1 MEKLLVDTNI
11 VIDLLSK
18 RDDFYQE
25 AQELF
30 TLADNNKVE
39 LHVSALTFANT
50 HYLLSKYQK
59 LDDARKTLMKFKVLV
74 NVSPLD
80 DKIIELALVSNFT
93 DFEDAIQYHTALE
106 NDIEI
111 IITRNKKD
119 FKNAK
124 LPVMTAKEYLKN
136 RQLQRFKNNP

>member
-1 MEKLLVDTNI
+1 MDKLLVDTNI

-18 RDDFYQE
+18 REEFFQE

-30 TLADNNKVE
+30 TLADNSEVE
-39 LHVSALTFANT
+39 LFVSALTFANT

-59 LDDARKTLMKFKVLV
+59 LEDARKTLIRFKVLV
-74 NVSPLD
+74 EVSALD
-80 DKIIELALVSNFT
+80 DKIVELALVSDFK

-106 NDIEI
+106 NGIDI

-119 FKNAK
+119 FKNSK
-124 LPVMTAKEYLKN
+124 LPVMTAREYLK
-136 RQLQRFKNNP
+136 K

>member
-18 RDDFYQE
+18 REEFFQE

-30 TLADNNKVE
+30 TLADNNEVV
-39 LHVSALTFANT
+39 LFVSVLTFANT
-50 HYLLSKYQK
+50 HYLLAKYQK
-59 LDDARKTLMKFKVLV
+59 LDEARKTLIKFKVLV
-74 NVSPLD
+74 NVAALD
-80 DKIIELALVSNFT
+80 DKIVELALVSDFK

-106 NDIEI
+106 NEVDI

-119 FKNAK
+119 FKNSK
-124 LPVMTAKEYLKN
+124 LPVMTAKEYLK
-136 RQLQRFKNNP
+136 K

>member
-1 MEKLLVDTNI
+1 MDKLLVEANI

-18 RDDFYQE
+18 REEFFQE

-30 TLADNNKVE
+30 TLADNKKVE
-39 LHVSALTFANT
+39 LFVSALTFANT

-59 LDDARKTLMKFKVLV
+59 LDDARKTLIKLKVLV
-74 NVSPLD
+74 KVSPLD
-80 DKIIELALVSNFT
+80 DKIVKLALVSDFK

-106 NDIEI
+106 NGIDI

-124 LPVMTAKEYLKN
+124 LPVMTAKEYLK
-136 RQLQRFKNNP
+136 K

>member
-18 RDDFYQE
+18 RDDFFQE

-30 TLADNNKVE
+30 TLADNKKVE
-39 LHVSALTFANT
+39 LFVSALTFANT
-50 HYLLSKYQK
+50 HYLLAKHQK
-59 LDDARKTLMKFKVLV
+59 LDEARKTLIKFKVLV
-74 NVSPLD
+74 EVSELN
-80 DKIIELALVSNFT
+80 DKIVELALASDFK

-106 NDIEI
+106 NGVDI

-119 FKNAK
+119 FKNSK
-124 LPVMTAKEYLKN
+124 LPIMTAKEYLNK
-136 RQLQRFKNNP
+136 

>member
-1 MEKLLVDTNI
+1 MERLLVDTNI

-18 RDDFYQE
+18 REEFFHD

-30 TLADNNKVE
+30 TLADNKKVE
-39 LHVSALTFANT
+39 LFVSALTFANT

-59 LDDARKTLMKFKVLV
+59 LDDARKTLIKFKVLV
-74 NVSPLD
+74 NISPLD
-80 DKIIELALVSNFT
+80 DKVVELALVSDFK

-106 NDIEI
+106 NGIDI

-119 FKNAK
+119 FKNSK
-124 LPVMTAKEYLKN
+124 LPVMTAKEYLK
-136 RQLQRFKNNP
+136 K